1 MQIETPTLDPT
12 SDTDVPSIAITP
24 VSSANE
30 EPQAD
35 AVPAVP
41 TAQTSSVTKSL
52 STTAK
57 RLFKNAKDKRIQLSS
72 EVKTQVRSG
81 EIRSLSK
88 LIKAHNQSVAK
99 RITTT
104 SLQAWYKE
112 NYPKLKAEMPKEMQ
126 DSVLRNT
133 QQLIQPLQFF
143 VDEKQARSLALQVM
157 SGYLKR
163 HTNT

>member
-1 MQIETPTLDPT
+1 MLRG
-12 SDTDVPSIAITP
+12 
-24 VSSANE
+24 SSF
-30 EPQAD
+30 AD
-35 AVPAVP
+35 C
-41 TAQTSSVTKSL
+41 
-52 STTAK
+52 TAK
-57 RLFKNAKDKRIQLSS
+57 RLLKNAKDKRIQLSS

-104 SLQAWYKE
+104 SLQTWYKE
-112 NYPKLKAEMPKEMQ
+112 NYPKLKSKMPKEMQ

-133 QQLIQPLQFF
+133 LKLIQPLQVF
-143 VDEKQARSLALQVM
+143 VDEKQAKSLALQVM